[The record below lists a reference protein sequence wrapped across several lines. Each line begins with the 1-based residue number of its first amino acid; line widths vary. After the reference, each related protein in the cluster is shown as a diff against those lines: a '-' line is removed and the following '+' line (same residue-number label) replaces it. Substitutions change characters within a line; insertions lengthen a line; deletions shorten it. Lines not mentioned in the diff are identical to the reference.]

1 MKAGI
6 MSAGIAM
13 AGLLLGAVEANAQES
28 EERTAS
34 PGVEAPNQAR
44 PTDFRRVSL
53 IVRDI
58 DASLA
63 LYRDVF
69 GFEINYDT
77 EVNMSGGA
85 LPAGEPGSQA
95 RLVLASANDPWIGW
109 VGFLQWL
116 EPALPD
122 PGPYPTRLG
131 IGDHVMVMNTD
142 NAVVRCAAALEV
154 PGVSMTAPARL
165 QEYPGRD
172 GAPPIRV
179 IGCNIFDPDGNA
191 IEINQLLREGD
202 EVPAELKQSETAG

>member
-1 MKAGI
+1 MRLLPQLSLAL
-6 MSAGIAM
+6 AAC
-13 AGLLLGAVEANAQES
+13 GLATSGPATAQQ
-28 EERTAS
+28 AS
-34 PGVEAPNQAR
+34 PGVEAPEEAR

-58 DASLA
+58 ENSLA

-69 GFEINYDT
+69 GFQINYDT
-77 EVNMSGGA
+77 EVNMSGVA
-85 LPAGEPGSQA
+85 LPAGEPGARA

-142 NAVVRCAAALEV
+142 DAIARCAAALEV

-165 QEYPGRD
+165 QEYPGRN

-202 EVPAELKQSETAG
+202 EVPASLEQGETVD

>member
-1 MKAGI
+1 MRLLPQLSLAL
-6 MSAGIAM
+6 AAC
-13 AGLLLGAVEANAQES
+13 GLATSGPATAQQ
-28 EERTAS
+28 AS
-34 PGVEAPNQAR
+34 PGVEAPEEVR

-58 DASLA
+58 ENSLA

-69 GFEINYDT
+69 GFQINYDT
-77 EVNMSGGA
+77 EVNMSGVA
-85 LPAGEPGSQA
+85 LPAGEPGARA

-142 NAVVRCAAALEV
+142 DAIARCAAALEV

-165 QEYPGRD
+165 QEYPGRN

-202 EVPAELKQSETAG
+202 EVPASLEQGETVD